1 MKILRVE
8 KEALKAKGHYS
19 QLIQSN
25 GLLFISGQ
33 LPVGL
38 EPSSDIK
45 EQTKN
50 VLLRIIDLL
59 AEAGLDYY
67 SLVKLTIF
75 ISDVN
80 DWAMVNEQI
89 SIHFPDHKPARSIIP
104 VGVLHYG
111 YKIEVEA
118 IAETA

>member
-1 MKILRVE
+1 MKILTVE
-8 KEALKAKGHYS
+8 NDSLKAKGHYS

-33 LPVGL
+33 LPVEL
-38 EPSSDIK
+38 DPSSDIR

-50 VLLRIIDLL
+50 VLLRITGLL
-59 AEAGLDYY
+59 AGAGLKYHN
-67 SLVKLTIF
+67 LVKLTIF

-80 DWAMVNEQI
+80 DWAVVNEII
-89 SIHFPDHKPARSIIP
+89 SAQFPDHKPARSIIP
-104 VGVLHYG
+104 AGILHYG

-118 IAETA
+118 IAEIE